1 MRRENG
7 GKRGGAGRER
17 EKTVTLKK
25 RRIREKS
32 GLRRTIGGLKA

>member
-1 MRRENG
+1 VGREG
-7 GKRGGAGRER
+7 GRGERERER